1 MYALARKNGHAV
13 WKEQWYALTLRF
25 SLRADLYMTQKNQV
39 FITNVVVTNS
49 TWEAV
54 ASSVIAKLN
63 SIVKI
68 CKYKR
73 AS

>member
-1 MYALARKNGHAV
+1 
-13 WKEQWYALTLRF
+13 
-25 SLRADLYMTQKNQV
+25 MTQKNQV

-54 ASSVIAKLN
+54 ASSVISWLVSVIAKLN

-73 AS
+73 ASWGAPFYFDDHGSAQCTQAWYGSFH